1 MKLQAPKFL
10 MDPNN
15 PVGYNVKVAADF
27 INDSTRLVRKCTKP
41 DRKEYTRILRA
52 CSVGF
57 FIMGF
62 IGYMVKLMFIPVN
75 NILVGMPT

>member
-1 MKLQAPKFL
+1 MKLQVPHFL
-10 MDPNN
+10 MDTGN
-15 PVGYNVKVAADF
+15 PVGYTVRSVTDF

-41 DRKEYTRILRA
+41 DKKEYSRILRA

-75 NILVGMPT
+75 NILVGMPS